1 MWVKF
6 TEEKPTKDSKDKK
19 VRYLVKLPDCPY
31 PVFGYFDKFS
41 KRFSVFIP
49 YTGTYVQ
56 MPVEWWMEIP
66 PLPNQLPTG

>member
-6 TEEKPTKDSKDKK
+6 TEERPTKDSKDK
-19 VRYLVKLPDCPY
+19 VRYLVKLPDCPD
-31 PVFGYFDKFS
+31 PLFGYFNKVS

-49 YTGTYVQ
+49 TIGKSVQ

-66 PLPNQLPTG
+66 PLPNE